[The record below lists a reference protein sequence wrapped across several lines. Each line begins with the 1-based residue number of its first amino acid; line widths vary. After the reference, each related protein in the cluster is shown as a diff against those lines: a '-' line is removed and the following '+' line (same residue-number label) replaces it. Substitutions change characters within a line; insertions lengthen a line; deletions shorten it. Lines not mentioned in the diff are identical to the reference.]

1 MTIREVAKR
10 AGVSLQTVSNVLNGR
25 LSQVGAKTR
34 ERVLRSIEELGY
46 QPNLHARG
54 LRSQRTYTVGF
65 LTVDPSARFL
75 ADPFHTAILSGMAD
89 VLRDN
94 GYGLLVQALAAD
106 DPAEGFNR
114 LHRQRRFDGAVVHL
128 SGTPAARRRCA
139 AAMAEGGCPFVL
151 IEELG
156 PGEGSATVRADNRT
170 GAADAV
176 AHLHARGHRRMGFL
190 YYAEPP
196 WPAIEERLAGFEAA
210 LRAHKLPAPVRLP
223 VAEEQMEAAR
233 AVLEAALR
241 RDAALT
247 AVLCSN
253 DVLAVGAL
261 QAAKALGRKVPGELA
276 IVGFD
281 DFDFARYVDPP
292 LTTVALPG
300 YEMGRRAAELL
311 LEQFQKGSFAETDV
325 LFATRL
331 IVRGTA

>member
-25 LSQVGAKTR
+25 LSQVGEKTR
-34 ERVLRSIEELGY
+34 ERVLQSIEELGY

-75 ADPFHTAILSGMAD
+75 ADPFHMTILSGMAD
-89 VLRDN
+89 ILRDN
-94 GYGLLVQALAAD
+94 DYGLLVQALPPGGPAD
-106 DPAEGFNR
+106 SFER
-114 LHRQRRFDGAVVHL
+114 LFRQRRFDGAVVHL
-128 SGTPAARRRCA
+128 SGSPTVRKKCVAQ
-139 AAMAEGGCPFVL
+139 MDQTGCPFVL
-151 IEELG
+151 IEERAEG
-156 PGEGSATVRADNRT
+156 PRCAGVRADNRT
-170 GAADAV
+170 GATSAV
-176 AHLHARGHRRMGFL
+176 EHLRSKGHRRMGFL
-190 YYAEPP
+190 YYSDPS

-210 LRAHKLPAPVRLP
+210 LRSHRLPAAIRLP
-223 VAEEQMEAAR
+223 ITEESIEPAR
-233 AVLEAALR
+233 AALETAVRDEPALS
-241 RDAALT
+241 

-261 QAAKALGRKVPGELA
+261 QAAKSLGRRVPEEIA

-311 LEQFQKGSFAETDV
+311 LEQFQKGSFSETDV
-325 LFATRL
+325 VFPTTL